1 MESPDRKDYI
11 RKTNADH
18 ICKHEWRM
26 ENLSSPSE
34 ICNAKRT
41 TVMQGYPL
49 IVFFFFLP
57 IHNSEPQHIGEYPPV
72 IYNRPVKL
80 AVNSVNIA
88 MF

>member
-34 ICNAKRT
+34 ICNAKWT

-49 IVFFFFLP
+49 IVFFFFAY
-57 IHNSEPQHIGEYPPV
+57 S
-72 IYNRPVKL
+72 
-80 AVNSVNIA
+80 
-88 MF
+88 